1 MSDKKSKF
9 GEHKDHLNKTY
20 LEELG
25 KKIWATKGA
34 RFKAN
39 KRLLVRADLSN
50 KAIGFL
56 SAYLIIFGL
65 VSLYQNFSGF
75 EINSTV
81 ISFGS
86 TSISILLLLF
96 SQMESAQDYKI
107 KAHQYHICALAL
119 GEVHNKIRIFKTL
132 ENYTDDERISFC
144 KETTKEYQDILN
156 LYSNHDEIDYQTFQI
171 MNREDE
177 YTNITFLQVCW
188 VEIYYYL
195 QTKLIYHL
203 LIFIPPS
210 LMIYFFFF

>member
-1 MSDKKSKF
+1 MSEKKSKF

-39 KRLLVRADLSN
+39 KRLLVKADLSN
-50 KAIGFL
+50 RAIGFL

-65 VSLYQNFSGF
+65 ISLYQNSNTF
-75 EINSTV
+75 EINSN
-81 ISFGS
+81 IIAFG
-86 TSISILLLLF
+86 TTAISILLLLF

-107 KAHQYHICALAL
+107 KAHQFHICALAL

-132 ENYTDDERISFC
+132 ENYSDPERISFC
-144 KETTKEYQDILN
+144 KETSKEYQDILN
-156 LYSNHDEIDYQTFQI
+156 LYSNHDEIDFKTFQI

-177 YTNITFLQVCW
+177 YTNLNFLQVCW
-188 VEIYYYL
+188 IEVYYYL
-195 QTKLIYHL
+195 QTKMIYHL
-203 LIFIPPS
+203 LIVVPPIIILS
-210 LMIYFFFF
+210 LLIV